1 MAPSACS
8 MPCDPRMLLLTALGR
23 PEHAAAL
30 TLGQWGMV
38 VPLARQT
45 GLLGRLCLAL
55 ADAGLLDDIPEAPRA
70 HLCSARLVAA
80 KHRRDVL
87 GEIRLIAEALAP
99 VGAPL
104 LLKGAAYVAAG
115 LPPADGRLFA
125 DIDVMVP
132 AASLG
137 KAEAALMLAGWV
149 ADGAEPYDAA
159 YYRRWMHQLPPM
171 RHLRRGTVVDL
182 HHAIRPPTARHP
194 VAATPI
200 LAAARPAL
208 DGMVKVPAPEDLILH
223 SAVHLLDEGE
233 FTHGL
238 RDLSDIDLLLRHSSA
253 LTGFH
258 ERLAE
263 RAAELGLAPVLT
275 QALRQASRLLGT
287 PVAVERPATFLTAV
301 YDLALQPPHDSCRRW
316 PTRAAHALLYLRA
329 HLLRMPLRLLA
340 PHLARKAWR
349 RVGHAF
355 S

>member
-208 DGMVKVPAPEDLILH
+208 DGMVKVSAPEDLILP
-223 SAVHLLDEGE
+223 
-233 FTHGL
+233 
-238 RDLSDIDLLLRHSSA
+238 DLLLRHSSA